1 MKLLFKK
8 SDLIEGINIVMKAV
22 STKSSMTILEC
33 ILIDA
38 TEGFIKFTA
47 NDMDLGI
54 ETKVEGEIKEAGKV
68 AIEARI
74 FSEIVRKLPDS
85 EITFTLEDDGKV
97 LITCENAKFNIS
109 TLDPEDFSPLPRVE
123 KNNKITISQLSLKN
137 IIDQTIFAINDAEKN
152 KVLTGE
158 LFEIKGNKLKVV
170 ALDKFRIAIRNIEL
184 KEEYDL
190 GKVIIPGKSLN
201 EISKILNGGM
211 DDDVYIFFTSNHILF
226 DLGDTTVVSRLIED
240 TNFFDTDKMISSD
253 YKTKIEINKR
263 EFMDCIDRATLL
275 IKEGESK
282 PVFLTVK
289 DGILDLS
296 INTFIGTMD
305 EKIDIA
311 KEGEDLMISFNPKF
325 LLDIL
330 KVLEDETITLYMT
343 NSKAPCFIRNENNS
357 YIYIVLPVVQ

>member
-1 MKLLFKK
+1 MKLIFKK
-8 SDLIEGINIVMKAV
+8 NDLIEGINIVMKAV
-22 STKSSMTILEC
+22 STKSSMNILEC

-38 TEGFIKFTA
+38 TEGIIKFTA
-47 NDMDLGI
+47 NDMELGI
-54 ETKVEGEIKEAGKV
+54 ETTVEGEIKEAGKV

-85 EITFTLEDDGKV
+85 EITFELEDDSKA
-97 LITCENAKFNIS
+97 LITCENSKFNIL
-109 TLDPEDFSPLPRVE
+109 TKEAEDFSPLPKVE

-201 EISKILNGGM
+201 EISKILNGGLE
-211 DDDVYIFFTSNHILF
+211 DDVMIYFTSNHIMF
-226 DLGDTTVVSRLIED
+226 DMGNTVVVSRLIED

-282 PVFLTVK
+282 PVFLTIK
-289 DGILDLS
+289 DGVLDLS

-305 EKIDIA
+305 EKIDID

-330 KVLEDETITLYMT
+330 KVLDDETITLYMT

>member
-8 SDLIEGINIVMKAV
+8 SDLIEGINVVMKAV
-22 STKSSMTILEC
+22 STKSSMKILEC

-54 ETKVEGEIKEAGKV
+54 ETKVKGEIKEAGKI

-85 EITFTLEDDGKV
+85 EITFTLEDDNKA
-97 LITCENAKFNIS
+97 LITCENSKFNIL
-109 TLDPEDFSPLPRVE
+109 TKDPEDFSPLPKVE

-211 DDDVYIFFTSNHILF
+211 EDDVMIYFTNNHILF
-226 DLGDTTVVSRLIED
+226 DLGDTVVVSRLIED

-282 PVFLTVK
+282 PVFLTIK
-289 DGILDLS
+289 DGVLDLS

-330 KVLEDETITLYMT
+330 KVLDDEKITLYMT